1 MMSEKD
7 ITCDITDGEW
17 DNFVHSH
24 PLGNIFQ
31 TRALSKV
38 YAETKNYYPICIAV
52 TDPKSQEILG
62 VMSGVRIREI
72 NRFFGVFTEHSIVQG
87 GPLIF
92 NYTEKNTAKQL
103 IAQYDSL
110 VGNSS
115 LYNEIR
121 NMHYMQKTLDLC
133 DDYNFIDHLNYIIN
147 LKKSQGDLWN
157 CIHNS
162 RRRRIK
168 KAEKEGIFI
177 DDISNPEKL
186 LEFYRILRETYSRA
200 RIPLADFSLFE
211 SAYLDL
217 VPKGLAKFFFMGRD
231 DKYLSARALLLYKNR
246 IYDWYAGIT
255 DDPLSGDANA
265 YSIWHILNWGRE
277 KNYEIFDFGGAGN
290 PNKPYGPREF
300 KQSFGGDAVNYGRN
314 VREYSKMK
322 VKIANI
328 GLKVFQRLFV

>member
-1 MMSEKD
+1 M
-7 ITCDITDGEW
+7 
-17 DNFVHSH
+17 
-24 PLGNIFQ
+24 
-31 TRALSKV
+31 
-38 YAETKNYYPICIAV
+38 
-52 TDPKSQEILG
+52 
-62 VMSGVRIREI
+62 
-72 NRFFGVFTEHSIVQG
+72 
-87 GPLIF
+87 IF

-121 NMHYMQKTLDLC
+121 NMHNMQKTLDLC

-168 KAEKEGIFI
+168 KAEKEGVFI

-211 SAYLDL
+211 SAYCDL
-217 VPKGLAKFFFMGRD
+217 VPKGLAKFFFVGRD
-231 DKYLSARALLLYKNR
+231 DKYCLLEHFCYTRTEFMIGMQELQMIPYQEMQML
-246 IYDWYAGIT
+246 T
-255 DDPLSGDANA
+255 V
-265 YSIWHILNWGRE
+265 
-277 KNYEIFDFGGAGN
+277 FGT
-290 PNKPYGPREF
+290 F
-300 KQSFGGDAVNYGRN
+300 
-314 VREYSKMK
+314 
-322 VKIANI
+322 
-328 GLKVFQRLFV
+328 